1 MLQPVAGA
9 VADMHLH
16 KPSAT
21 LPILAIATLA
31 AGCAGPQLKPSD
43 YSPQIQSVGVVSLL
57 PADSRVQMLGLTVFG
72 NERRAIPMAGE
83 LNTLA
88 AEAAGQR
95 LRNAQPKWS
104 VRRLESG
111 GMQAGSSAEQVAA
124 AAKKAGVDALVVIQD
139 GPEHNGPNQGV
150 SVLGSKLPGLKAMW
164 GVVGNIRVSI
174 YDKDGKRLATRW
186 KIDECKSDIAG
197 FNGEVSQLDDPAVT
211 TNTKQALRACAVLS
225 VNLAMK
231 ELGY

>member
-1 MLQPVAGA
+1 
-9 VADMHLH
+9 
-16 KPSAT
+16 
-21 LPILAIATLA
+21 
-31 AGCAGPQLKPSD
+31 
-43 YSPQIQSVGVVSLL
+43 
-57 PADSRVQMLGLTVFG
+57 
-72 NERRAIPMAGE
+72 
-83 LNTLA
+83 
-88 AEAAGQR
+88 
-95 LRNAQPKWS
+95 
-104 VRRLESG
+104 
-111 GMQAGSSAEQVAA
+111 MQAGSSAEQVAA